1 MAIDAPPRPNT
12 FRARPTGSSR
22 ARGHEVK
29 FARRSRLADL
39 LVAACWTSAAASIS
53 LFLGYGGANQFTSPA
68 QAVTSLG
75 IIAGLVGTDL
85 ILVMVVLAAR
95 LPVIDR
101 AVGNDRAM
109 ALHRSLGKPVLYLI
123 LAHVVLLLVGYGMTA
138 KLSAF
143 DEIAP
148 MWSIPDLP
156 LAFLGLGLLVTVVV
170 TSIVAVRRRFRYEF
184 WHLIH
189 LLSYVAVLV
198 ALPHELSVGGLLAV
212 GTFQRGYW
220 IALYVVAFGAIGI
233 YRFVIQVVRS
243 VRHDLRISRIE
254 AVSDDVVSLYLTG
267 RNLTS
272 LGSGGGQYFVWR
284 FWSGRTWWHS
294 HPISLSAVPTSTEL
308 RITVR
313 VLGKGT
319 SQVARLRRGTRVW
332 LEGPYGLFTDAG
344 RTAPK
349 LAVVAAGIGITPIRA
364 LLEHSR
370 LAPGEATILLRGTS
384 EAETYLLEELTEFAA
399 ERQATLYTSLGARGR
414 GSRSWL
420 SERDGQRDVSLRS
433 IFPDLLRSDLYVCGP
448 GVWAEQVVAEARAA
462 GVPSHQIHFE
472 RFDW

>member
-1 MAIDAPPRPNT
+1 
-12 FRARPTGSSR
+12 
-22 ARGHEVK
+22 VK

-39 LVAACWTSAAASIS
+39 LVAACWTSAAASIA
-53 LFLGYGGANQFTSPA
+53 LFLGYGGANQFSTPA

-85 ILVMVVLAAR
+85 ILVMIVLAAR
-95 LPVIDR
+95 LPLIDR

-123 LAHVVLLLVGYGMTA
+123 IAHVVLLLVGYGMTS

-156 LAFLGLGLLVTVVV
+156 LAFIGFGLLIAVVV
-170 TSIVAVRRRFRYEF
+170 TSVVTVRRHFRYEF

-189 LLSYVAVLV
+189 LLAYVAVLV

-233 YRFVIQVVRS
+233 YRFVIPVIRS

-254 AVSDDVVSLYLTG
+254 RVSDDVVSIYLTG

-272 LGSGGGQYFVWR
+272 LGSDGGQYFVWR
-284 FWSGRTWWHS
+284 FWSARTWWHS
-294 HPISLSAVPTSTEL
+294 HPISLSAVPTGTEL

-313 VLGKGT
+313 ELGRGT
-319 SQVARLRRGTRVW
+319 TQIARLRSGTRVW

-384 EAETYLLEELTEFAA
+384 EAETYLLDELTVFA
-399 ERQATLYTSLGARGR
+399 EQRQATLYTSLGRRGR

-420 SERDGQRDVSLRS
+420 SERDGQRGVSLRS
-433 IFPDLLRSDLYVCGP
+433 IFPDLLRSDVYVCGP
-448 GVWAEQVVAEARAA
+448 GVWAEQVVAEARAV
-462 GVPSHQIHFE
+462 GVPLHQIHFE

>member
-1 MAIDAPPRPNT
+1 MAIDAPPRPNA

-22 ARGHEVK
+22 ARSHEVN

-39 LVAACWTSAAASIS
+39 LVAACWTSAAASIT
-53 LFLGYGGANQFTSPA
+53 LFLGYGGANQFTTSA

-85 ILVMVVLAAR
+85 ILVMIVLAAR
-95 LPVIDR
+95 LPLIDR

-123 LAHVVLLLVGYGMTA
+123 IAHVVLLLVGYGMA
-138 KLSAF
+138 SKLSAF

-156 LAFLGLGLLVTVVV
+156 LAFIGFGLLIAVVV
-170 TSIVAVRRRFRYEF
+170 TSVVTVRRHFRYEF

-189 LLSYVAVLV
+189 LLAYVAVLV

-220 IALYVVAFGAIGI
+220 IALYIVAFGAIGI
-233 YRFVIQVVRS
+233 YRFVIPVIRS

-254 AVSDDVVSLYLTG
+254 RVSDDVVSIYLTG

-284 FWSGRTWWHS
+284 FWSARTWWHS
-294 HPISLSAVPTSTEL
+294 HPISLSAVPTATEL

-313 VLGKGT
+313 ELGRGT
-319 SQVARLRRGTRVW
+319 TQIARLRSGTRVW

-384 EAETYLLEELTEFAA
+384 
-399 ERQATLYTSLGARGR
+399 
-414 GSRSWL
+414 
-420 SERDGQRDVSLRS
+420 
-433 IFPDLLRSDLYVCGP
+433 
-448 GVWAEQVVAEARAA
+448 
-462 GVPSHQIHFE
+462 
-472 RFDW
+472 

>member
-1 MAIDAPPRPNT
+1 MAIDTPPRPNAART
-12 FRARPTGSSR
+12 RPTGSSR
-22 ARGHEVK
+22 ARSHEVK

-39 LVAACWTSAAASIS
+39 LAAACWTSAAAAVA
-53 LFLGYGGANQFTSPA
+53 LFLGYGGAGQFATPA
-68 QAVTSLG
+68 QAVTSVG
-75 IIAGLVGTDL
+75 IIAGLIGTDL
-85 ILVMVVLAAR
+85 ILVMIVLAAR
-95 LPVIDR
+95 LPLIDR

-109 ALHRSLGKPVLYLI
+109 S
-123 LAHVVLLLVGYGMTA
+123 LLVGYGMTSNLNPIA
-138 KLSAF
+138 
-143 DEIAP
+143 EIVP
-148 MWSIPDLP
+148 MWALGDMP
-156 LAFLGLGLLVTVVV
+156 LAFLGLGLLVSVVV
-170 TSIVAVRRRFRYEF
+170 TSVVAVRRRFRYEF
-184 WHLIH
+184 WHLVH
-189 LLSYVAVLV
+189 LLSYIAVLV

-233 YRFVIQVVRS
+233 YRFLIPVVRS
-243 VRHDLRISRIE
+243 VRHGLRISRIE
-254 AVSDDVVSLYLTG
+254 RVSDDVVSIYLSG
-267 RNLTS
+267 RNLKS

-313 VLGKGT
+313 ELGRGT
-319 SQVARLRRGTRVW
+319 SQIARLRPGTHVW

-370 LAPGEATILLRGTS
+370 LAPGEATILLRGSS
-384 EAETYLLEELTEFAA
+384 ERETYLLDELADFAA
-399 ERQATLYTSLGARGR
+399 QRDASLYTSLGRRGR

-420 SERDGQRDVSLRS
+420 SESDVQRGVSLRS
-433 IFPDLLRSDLYVCGP
+433 RFPDLMQSDVYVCGP
-448 GVWAEQVVAEARAA
+448 GVWAEQVVADARSA
-462 GVPSHQIHFE
+462 GVPLHQIHFE

>member
-1 MAIDAPPRPNT
+1 
-12 FRARPTGSSR
+12 
-22 ARGHEVK
+22 VK

-39 LVAACWTSAAASIS
+39 LVAACWASAAASIA
-53 LFLGYGGANQFTSPA
+53 LFLGYGGANQFASPA
-68 QAVTSLG
+68 QAITSLG

-85 ILVMVVLAAR
+85 ILVMILLAAR
-95 LPVIDR
+95 LPMIDR

-109 ALHRSLGKPVLYLI
+109 GLHRSLGKPVLYLI
-123 LAHVVLLLVGYGMTA
+123 LAHVVLLLVGYGMTS
-138 KLSAF
+138 KLNVF

-148 MWSIPDLP
+148 MWSIPDMP
-156 LAFLGLGLLVTVVV
+156 LAFIGLGLLVAVVV
-170 TSIVAVRRRFRYEF
+170 TSVVAVRRRFRYEF

-189 LLSYVAVLV
+189 LVSYVAVLV

-212 GTFQRGYW
+212 GTFQRAYW
-220 IALYVVAFGAIGI
+220 IALYVIAFGAIGV
-233 YRFVIQVVRS
+233 YRFLIPVVRS

-254 AVSDDVVSLYLTG
+254 RVSDDVVSIYLTG

-284 FWSGRTWWHS
+284 FWSARTWWHS
-294 HPISLSAVPTSTEL
+294 HPISLSAVPTGTEL

-313 VLGKGT
+313 QLGRGT
-319 SQVARLRRGTRVW
+319 TQIARLRRGTRVW

-384 EAETYLLEELTEFAA
+384 EAETYLLDELTAFANQR
-399 ERQATLYTSLGARGR
+399 EATLYTSLGRRGR

-420 SERDGQRDVSLRS
+420 SERDGQRGVSLRS
-433 IFPDLLRSDLYVCGP
+433 IFPDLLRSDVYVCGP

-462 GVPSHQIHFE
+462 GVPAHQIHFE

>member
-1 MAIDAPPRPNT
+1 MAIDAPPRPNA

-22 ARGHEVK
+22 ARSHEVK

-39 LVAACWTSAAASIS
+39 LVAACWTSAAASIA
-53 LFLGYGGANQFTSPA
+53 LFLGYGGADQFTTPA

-85 ILVMVVLAAR
+85 ILVMIVLAAR
-95 LPVIDR
+95 LPLIDR

-123 LAHVVLLLVGYGMTA
+123 IAHVVLLLVGYGMTS

-156 LAFLGLGLLVTVVV
+156 LAFIGFGLLIAVVV
-170 TSIVAVRRRFRYEF
+170 TSVVTVRRHFRYEF

-189 LLSYVAVLV
+189 LLAYVAVLV

-233 YRFVIQVVRS
+233 YRFVIPVIRS

-254 AVSDDVVSLYLTG
+254 RVSDDVVSIYLTG

-284 FWSGRTWWHS
+284 FWSARTWWHS
-294 HPISLSAVPTSTEL
+294 HPISLSAVPTGTEL

-313 VLGKGT
+313 ELGRGT
-319 SQVARLRRGTRVW
+319 TQIARLRPGTRVW

-384 EAETYLLEELTEFAA
+384 EAETYLLDELTAFA
-399 ERQATLYTSLGARGR
+399 EQRQATLYTSLGRRGR

-420 SERDGQRDVSLRS
+420 SERDGQRGVSLRS
-433 IFPDLLRSDLYVCGP
+433 IFPDLLRSDVYVCGP
-448 GVWAEQVVAEARAA
+448 GVWAEQVVTEARAA
-462 GVPSHQIHFE
+462 GVPPHQIHFE

>member
-1 MAIDAPPRPNT
+1 M
-12 FRARPTGSSR
+12 
-22 ARGHEVK
+22 
-29 FARRSRLADL
+29 
-39 LVAACWTSAAASIS
+39 AACWASAAASIA
-53 LFLGYGGANQFTSPA
+53 LFLGYGGANQFASPA

-109 ALHRSLGKPVLYLI
+109 GLHRSLGKPVLYLI
-123 LAHVVLLLVGYGMTA
+123 LAHVVLLLVGYGLTSN
-138 KLSAF
+138 LSAL
-143 DEIAP
+143 DEIVP
-148 MWSIPDLP
+148 MWSIADMP

-170 TSIVAVRRRFRYEF
+170 TSVVAVRRRFRYEF

-189 LLSYVAVLV
+189 LLSYIAVLV

-212 GTFQRGYW
+212 GTFQRAYW
-220 IALYVVAFGAIGI
+220 IALYVIAFGAIGV
-233 YRFVIQVVRS
+233 YRFLIPVVRS
-243 VRHDLRISRIE
+243 VRHDLRVSRIE
-254 AVSDDVVSLYLTG
+254 RVSGDVVSIYLTG

-313 VLGKGT
+313 ELGKGT
-319 SQVARLRRGTRVW
+319 IQIARLRRGTRVW

-370 LAPGEATILLRGTS
+370 LAPGEATILLRGTN
-384 EAETYLLEELTEFAA
+384 ETETYLLDELTEFANQREA
-399 ERQATLYTSLGARGR
+399 KLYTSLGRRGR

-420 SERDGQRDVSLRS
+420 SERDGQRGVSLRS
-433 IFPDLLRSDLYVCGP
+433 IFPDLLHSDVYVCGP

>member
-1 MAIDAPPRPNT
+1 MAIDAPPRPNA

-22 ARGHEVK
+22 ARSHEVK

-39 LVAACWTSAAASIS
+39 LVAACWTSAAASIA

-85 ILVMVVLAAR
+85 ILVMIVLAAR

-123 LAHVVLLLVGYGMTA
+123 LAHVVLLLVGYGMTS
-138 KLSAF
+138 KLNAF

-148 MWSIPDLP
+148 MWSIPDMP
-156 LAFLGLGLLVTVVV
+156 LAFVGLGLLVTVVV
-170 TSIVAVRRRFRYEF
+170 TSVVTVRRRFRYEF

-189 LLSYVAVLV
+189 LLAYVAVLV

-233 YRFVIQVVRS
+233 YRFVIPVARS
-243 VRHDLRISRIE
+243 VRHDLRISHIE
-254 AVSDDVVSLYLTG
+254 RVSGDVVSIYLTG

-313 VLGKGT
+313 ELGKGT
-319 SQVARLRRGTRVW
+319 SQIARLRRGTRVW

-384 EAETYLLEELTEFAA
+384 EAETYLLDELTAFAQQ
-399 ERQATLYTSLGARGR
+399 RQATLYTSVGRRGR

-420 SERDGQRDVSLRS
+420 SERDGQRGVSLRS
-433 IFPDLLRSDLYVCGP
+433 IFPDLLHSDVYVCGP
-448 GVWAEQVVAEARAA
+448 GVWAEQVVAEAQAA
-462 GVPSHQIHFE
+462 GVPSHQIHCE

>member
-1 MAIDAPPRPNT
+1 
-12 FRARPTGSSR
+12 
-22 ARGHEVK
+22 
-29 FARRSRLADL
+29 
-39 LVAACWTSAAASIS
+39 VAACWASAAASIA
-53 LFLGYGGANQFTSPA
+53 LFLGYGGANQFASPA

-109 ALHRSLGKPVLYLI
+109 GLHRSLGKPVLYLI
-123 LAHVVLLLVGYGMTA
+123 LAHVVLLLVGYGLTSNV
-138 KLSAF
+138 SAL
-143 DEIAP
+143 DEIVP
-148 MWSIPDLP
+148 MWSIADMP

-170 TSIVAVRRRFRYEF
+170 TSVVAVRRRFRYEF

-189 LLSYVAVLV
+189 LLSYIAVLV

-212 GTFQRGYW
+212 GTFQRAYW
-220 IALYVVAFGAIGI
+220 IALYVIAFGAIGV
-233 YRFVIQVVRS
+233 YRFLIPVVRS
-243 VRHDLRISRIE
+243 VRHDLRVSRIE
-254 AVSDDVVSLYLTG
+254 RVSGDVVSIYLTG

-313 VLGKGT
+313 ELGKGT
-319 SQVARLRRGTRVW
+319 IQIARLRRGTRVW

-370 LAPGEATILLRGTS
+370 LAPGEATILLRGTN
-384 EAETYLLEELTEFAA
+384 ETETYLLDELTEFANQREA
-399 ERQATLYTSLGARGR
+399 KLYTSLGRRGR

-420 SERDGQRDVSLRS
+420 SERDGQRGVSLRS
-433 IFPDLLRSDLYVCGP
+433 IFPDLLHSDVYVCGP

>member
-1 MAIDAPPRPNT
+1 MAIDAPPRPNA

-22 ARGHEVK
+22 ARSHEVK

-39 LVAACWTSAAASIS
+39 LVAACWTSAAASIA
-53 LFLGYGGANQFTSPA
+53 LFLGYGGANQFTTPA

-85 ILVMVVLAAR
+85 ILVMIVLAAR
-95 LPVIDR
+95 LPLIDR

-123 LAHVVLLLVGYGMTA
+123 IAHVVLLLIGYGMTS
-138 KLSAF
+138 KINAF

-156 LAFLGLGLLVTVVV
+156 LAFIGFGLLIAVVV
-170 TSIVAVRRRFRYEF
+170 TSVVTVRRHFRYEF

-189 LLSYVAVLV
+189 LLAYVAVLV

-233 YRFVIQVVRS
+233 YRFVIPVIRS

-254 AVSDDVVSLYLTG
+254 RVSDDVVSIYLTG

-284 FWSGRTWWHS
+284 FWSARTWWHS

-313 VLGKGT
+313 ELGKGT
-319 SQVARLRRGTRVW
+319 TQIARLRPGTRVW

-384 EAETYLLEELTEFAA
+384 EAETYLLDELTAFA
-399 ERQATLYTSLGARGR
+399 EQRQATLYTSLGRRGR

-420 SERDGQRDVSLRS
+420 SERDGQRGVSLRS
-433 IFPDLLRSDLYVCGP
+433 IFPDLLHSDVYVCGP
-448 GVWAEQVVAEARAA
+448 GVWAEQVVAEARGA

>member
-1 MAIDAPPRPNT
+1 
-12 FRARPTGSSR
+12 
-22 ARGHEVK
+22 VK

-39 LVAACWTSAAASIS
+39 LVAACWTSAAASIA
-53 LFLGYGGANQFTSPA
+53 LFLGYGGANQFSTPA

-85 ILVMVVLAAR
+85 ILVMIVLAAR
-95 LPVIDR
+95 LPLIDR

-123 LAHVVLLLVGYGMTA
+123 IAHVVLLLVGYGMTS

-156 LAFLGLGLLVTVVV
+156 LAFIGFGLLIAVVV
-170 TSIVAVRRRFRYEF
+170 TSVVTVRRHFRYEF

-189 LLSYVAVLV
+189 LLAYVAVLV

-233 YRFVIQVVRS
+233 YRFVIPVIRS

-254 AVSDDVVSLYLTG
+254 RVSDDVVSIYLTG

-284 FWSGRTWWHS
+284 FWSARTWWHS
-294 HPISLSAVPTSTEL
+294 HPISLSAVPTGTEL

-313 VLGKGT
+313 ELGRGT
-319 SQVARLRRGTRVW
+319 TQIARLRSGTRVW

-384 EAETYLLEELTEFAA
+384 EAETYLLDELTVFA
-399 ERQATLYTSLGARGR
+399 EQRQATLYTSLGRRGR

-420 SERDGQRDVSLRS
+420 SERDGQRGVSLRS
-433 IFPDLLRSDLYVCGP
+433 IFPDLLRSDVYVCGP
-448 GVWAEQVVAEARAA
+448 GVWAEQVVAEARAV
-462 GVPSHQIHFE
+462 GVPLHQIHFE

>member
-1 MAIDAPPRPNT
+1 MAIDAPPRPNA
-12 FRARPTGSSR
+12 FKARPTGSSR
-22 ARGHEVK
+22 ARSHEVK

-39 LVAACWTSAAASIS
+39 LIAACWTSAAASVA

-68 QAVTSLG
+68 QAITSLG
-75 IIAGLVGTDL
+75 ILAGLVGTDL
-85 ILVMVVLAAR
+85 ILVMIVLAAR
-95 LPVIDR
+95 LPLIDR

-123 LAHVVLLLVGYGMTA
+123 LAHVVLLLVGYGMTS
-138 KLSAF
+138 KLNAF

-156 LAFLGLGLLVTVVV
+156 LAFVGFGLLIAVVV
-170 TSIVAVRRRFRYEF
+170 TSVVTVRRHFRYEF

-189 LLSYVAVLV
+189 LLAYVSVLV

-220 IALYVVAFGAIGI
+220 IALYIVAFGAIGI
-233 YRFVIQVVRS
+233 YRFVIPVVRS

-254 AVSDDVVSLYLTG
+254 RVSTDVVSIYLTG
-267 RNLTS
+267 RNLTT

-284 FWSGRTWWHS
+284 FWSARTWWHS
-294 HPISLSAVPTSTEL
+294 HPISLSAVPTSSEL

-313 VLGKGT
+313 ELGRGT
-319 SQVARLRRGTRVW
+319 TQIARLRPGTRVW

-384 EAETYLLEELTEFAA
+384 EAETYLLDELTDFAA
-399 ERQATLYTSLGARGR
+399 KREANLYTSLGRRGR
-414 GSRSWL
+414 GSRAWL
-420 SERDGQRDVSLRS
+420 SERDGQRGVSLRS

>member
-1 MAIDAPPRPNT
+1 MAIDAPPRPNA
-12 FRARPTGSSR
+12 FRARPTGPSR
-22 ARGHEVK
+22 ARSHEVK

-39 LVAACWTSAAASIS
+39 LVAACWTSATASIA
-53 LFLGYGGANQFTSPA
+53 LFLGYGGANQFTTPA

-85 ILVMVVLAAR
+85 ILVMIVLAAR
-95 LPVIDR
+95 LPLIDR

-123 LAHVVLLLVGYGMTA
+123 IAHVVLLLIGYGMTS
-138 KLSAF
+138 KINAF

-156 LAFLGLGLLVTVVV
+156 LAFIGFGLLIAVVV
-170 TSIVAVRRRFRYEF
+170 TSVVTVRRHFRYEF

-189 LLSYVAVLV
+189 LLAYVAVLV

-233 YRFVIQVVRS
+233 YRFVIPVIRS

-254 AVSDDVVSLYLTG
+254 RVSDDVVSIYLTG

-284 FWSGRTWWHS
+284 FWSARTWWHS

-313 VLGKGT
+313 ELGKGT
-319 SQVARLRRGTRVW
+319 TQIARLRPGTRVW

-384 EAETYLLEELTEFAA
+384 EAETYLLNELTAFA
-399 ERQATLYTSLGARGR
+399 EQRQATLYTSLGRRGR

-420 SERDGQRDVSLRS
+420 SERDGQRGVSLRS
-433 IFPDLLRSDLYVCGP
+433 IFPDLLHSDVYVCGP
-448 GVWAEQVVAEARAA
+448 GVWAEQVVAEARGA
-462 GVPSHQIHFE
+462 GVPAHQIHFE

>member
-1 MAIDAPPRPNT
+1 MTIDAPQRPNT
-12 FRARPTGSSR
+12 FRARPTGSAR
-22 ARGHEVK
+22 ARSHEVK

-39 LVAACWTSAAASIS
+39 LVAACWTSAAASIA

-85 ILVMVVLAAR
+85 ILVMIVLAAR
-95 LPVIDR
+95 LPLIDR

-123 LAHVVLLLVGYGMTA
+123 LAHVVLLLVGYGMTS
-138 KLSAF
+138 KLNAF
-143 DEIAP
+143 EEIAP
-148 MWSIPDLP
+148 MWSIPDIP
-156 LAFLGLGLLVTVVV
+156 LAVLGLGLLLAVVV
-170 TSIVAVRRRFRYEF
+170 TSVVVVRRRFRYEF

-220 IALYVVAFGAIGI
+220 IALYIAAFGAIGV
-233 YRFVIQVVRS
+233 YRFVIPVARS
-243 VRHDLRISRIE
+243 VRHDLRISHIDR
-254 AVSDDVVSLYLTG
+254 VSGDVVSIYLTG

-272 LGSGGGQYFVWR
+272 LGSDGGQYFVWR
-284 FWSGRTWWHS
+284 FWSARTWWHS

-313 VLGKGT
+313 ELGRGT
-319 SQVARLRRGTRVW
+319 SQIARLRRGTRVW

-384 EAETYLLEELTEFAA
+384 EAETYLLDELTEFAKQR
-399 ERQATLYTSLGARGR
+399 EATLYTSLGNRGR

-420 SERDGQRDVSLRS
+420 SELDARRGVSLRS
-433 IFPDLLRSDLYVCGP
+433 TFPDLLRSDLYVCGP
-448 GVWAEQVVAEARAA
+448 GVWAEQVVAEALEE

>member
-1 MAIDAPPRPNT
+1 MAIDAPPRPDA

-22 ARGHEVK
+22 ARSHEVK

-39 LVAACWTSAAASIS
+39 LVAACWTSAAASIA
-53 LFLGYGGANQFTSPA
+53 LFLGYGGANQFSTPA
-68 QAVTSLG
+68 QAITSLG
-75 IIAGLVGTDL
+75 ILAGLVGTDL
-85 ILVMVVLAAR
+85 ILVMIVLAAR

-123 LAHVVLLLVGYGMTA
+123 LAHVVLLLVGYGMTS
-138 KLSAF
+138 KLNAF

-156 LAFLGLGLLVTVVV
+156 LAFLGLGLLIAVVV
-170 TSIVAVRRRFRYEF
+170 TSVVTVRRHFRYEF

-189 LLSYVAVLV
+189 LLAYVAVLV

-220 IALYVVAFGAIGI
+220 IALYVIAFGAIGI
-233 YRFVIQVVRS
+233 YRFVIPVARS
-243 VRHDLRISRIE
+243 VRHDLRISHIDR
-254 AVSDDVVSLYLTG
+254 VSDDVVSIYLTG

-313 VLGKGT
+313 ELGKGT
-319 SQVARLRRGTRVW
+319 SQIARLRRGTRVW

-384 EAETYLLEELTEFAA
+384 EAETYLLDELTAFAQQ
-399 ERQATLYTSLGARGR
+399 RQATLYTSLGRRGR

-420 SERDGQRDVSLRS
+420 SERDGQRGVSLGS
-433 IFPDLLRSDLYVCGP
+433 IFPDLLRSDVYVCGP

>member
-1 MAIDAPPRPNT
+1 MAIDAPSRPNA

-22 ARGHEVK
+22 ARSHEVK

-39 LVAACWTSAAASIS
+39 LVAACWTSAAASIA
-53 LFLGYGGANQFTSPA
+53 LFLGYGGANQFSTPA

-85 ILVMVVLAAR
+85 ILVMIVLAAR
-95 LPVIDR
+95 LPLIDR

-123 LAHVVLLLVGYGMTA
+123 IAHVVLLLVGYGMTS

-156 LAFLGLGLLVTVVV
+156 LAFIGFGLLIAVVV
-170 TSIVAVRRRFRYEF
+170 TSVVTVRRHFCYEF

-189 LLSYVAVLV
+189 LLAYVAVLV

-233 YRFVIQVVRS
+233 YRFVIPVIRS

-254 AVSDDVVSLYLTG
+254 GVSDDVVSIYLTG

-284 FWSGRTWWHS
+284 FWSARTWWHS
-294 HPISLSAVPTSTEL
+294 HPISLSAVPTGTEL

-313 VLGKGT
+313 ELGRGT
-319 SQVARLRRGTRVW
+319 TQIARLRSGTRVW

-384 EAETYLLEELTEFAA
+384 EAETYLLDELTVFA
-399 ERQATLYTSLGARGR
+399 EQRQATLYTSLGRRGR

-420 SERDGQRDVSLRS
+420 SERDGQRGVSLRS
-433 IFPDLLRSDLYVCGP
+433 IFPELLRSDVYVCGP
-448 GVWAEQVVAEARAA
+448 GVWAEQVVAEARAV
-462 GVPSHQIHFE
+462 GVPLHQIHFE

>member
-1 MAIDAPPRPNT
+1 MAIETPTRPNAVG
-12 FRARPTGSSR
+12 ARPTGSSR
-22 ARGHEVK
+22 ARSHEVK

-39 LVAACWTSAAASIS
+39 LVAACWTSAAAAVA
-53 LFLGYGGANQFTSPA
+53 LFLGYGGASQFASPA
-68 QAVTSLG
+68 QAVTSVG

-85 ILVMVVLAAR
+85 ILVMIVLAAR
-95 LPVIDR
+95 LPLIDR

-109 ALHRSLGKPVLYLI
+109 SLHRSLGKPVLYLI
-123 LAHVVLLLVGYGMTA
+123 LAHVVFLLVGYGMTSNLNA
-138 KLSAF
+138 VA
-143 DEIAP
+143 EIPA
-148 MWSIPDLP
+148 MWVLGDMP
-156 LAFLGLGLLVTVVV
+156 LAFLGLGLLVSVVV
-170 TSIVAVRRRFRYEF
+170 TSVVAVRRRFRYEF

-189 LLSYVAVLV
+189 LLSYIAVLV

-220 IALYVVAFGAIGI
+220 LALYVVAFAAIGI
-233 YRFVIQVVRS
+233 YRFLIPVVRS
-243 VRHDLRISRIE
+243 VRHGLRISRIE
-254 AVSDDVVSLYLTG
+254 RVSDDVVSIYLSG
-267 RNLTS
+267 RNLKS

-313 VLGKGT
+313 ELGRGT
-319 SQVARLRRGTRVW
+319 SQIARLRPGTHVW

-370 LAPGEATILLRGTS
+370 LAPGEATILLRGSS
-384 EAETYLLEELTEFAA
+384 ESETYLLDELTDFAA
-399 ERQATLYTSLGARGR
+399 RRDAALYTSLGRRGR
-414 GSRSWL
+414 GNRSWL
-420 SERDGQRDVSLRS
+420 SEKDVERGVSLRS
-433 IFPDLLRSDLYVCGP
+433 IFPDLLRSDVYVCGP
-448 GVWAEQVVAEARAA
+448 GVWAEQVVADARSA

>member
-1 MAIDAPPRPNT
+1 MAIDAPPRPNA

-22 ARGHEVK
+22 ARSNAVK

-39 LVAACWTSAAASIS
+39 LVAACWTSAAASIA
-53 LFLGYGGANQFTSPA
+53 LFLAYGGANQFTSPA
-68 QAVTSLG
+68 QALTSLG

-85 ILVMVVLAAR
+85 ILVMIVLAAR
-95 LPVIDR
+95 LPLIDR

-123 LAHVVLLLVGYGMTA
+123 LAHVVLLLVGYGMT
-138 KLSAF
+138 SRINAF

-148 MWSIPDLP
+148 MWSIPDMP

-170 TSIVAVRRRFRYEF
+170 TSVVTVRRHFRYEF

-189 LLSYVAVLV
+189 LLAYVAVLV

-220 IALYVVAFGAIGI
+220 IALYVVAFAAIGI
-233 YRFVIQVVRS
+233 YRFVIPVVRS
-243 VRHDLRISRIE
+243 VRHDLRISRVE
-254 AVSDDVVSLYLTG
+254 RVSGDVVSIYLTG

-284 FWSGRTWWHS
+284 FWSARTWWHS

-313 VLGKGT
+313 ELGKGT
-319 SQVARLRRGTRVW
+319 SQIAKLRRGTRVW

-384 EAETYLLEELTEFAA
+384 EAETYLLDELTEFAKQR
-399 ERQATLYTSLGARGR
+399 EATLYTSLGRRGR

-420 SERDGQRDVSLRS
+420 SERDGQRGVSLRS
-433 IFPDLLRSDLYVCGP
+433 IFPDLLHSDLYVCGP
-448 GVWAEQVVAEARAA
+448 GVWAEQVVSEAQGA

>member
-1 MAIDAPPRPNT
+1 MAIEAPTRPNAL
-12 FRARPTGSSR
+12 RPRPTGPSR
-22 ARGHEVK
+22 ARSHEVK

-39 LVAACWTSAAASIS
+39 LVAACWASAAASIA
-53 LFLGYGGANQFTSPA
+53 LFLGYGGANQFASPA

-109 ALHRSLGKPVLYLI
+109 GLHRSLGKPVLYLI
-123 LAHVVLLLVGYGMTA
+123 LAHVVLLLVGYGLTSN
-138 KLSAF
+138 LSAL
-143 DEIAP
+143 DEIVP
-148 MWSIPDLP
+148 MWSIADMP

-170 TSIVAVRRRFRYEF
+170 TSVVAVRRRFRYEF

-189 LLSYVAVLV
+189 LLSYIAVLV

-212 GTFQRGYW
+212 GTFQRAYW
-220 IALYVVAFGAIGI
+220 IALYVIAFGAIGV
-233 YRFVIQVVRS
+233 YRFLIPVVRS
-243 VRHDLRISRIE
+243 VRHDLRVSRIE
-254 AVSDDVVSLYLTG
+254 RVSGDVVSIYLTG

-313 VLGKGT
+313 ELGKGT
-319 SQVARLRRGTRVW
+319 IQIARLRRGTRVW

-370 LAPGEATILLRGTS
+370 LAPGEATILLRGTN
-384 EAETYLLEELTEFAA
+384 ETETYLLDELTEFANQREA
-399 ERQATLYTSLGARGR
+399 KLYTSLGRRGR

-420 SERDGQRDVSLRS
+420 SERDGQRGVSLRS
-433 IFPDLLRSDLYVCGP
+433 IFPDLLHSDVYVCGP

>member
-1 MAIDAPPRPNT
+1 
-12 FRARPTGSSR
+12 
-22 ARGHEVK
+22 VK

-39 LVAACWTSAAASIS
+39 LVAACWASAAASIA
-53 LFLGYGGANQFTSPA
+53 LFLAYGGANQFASPA

-85 ILVMVVLAAR
+85 ILVMIVLAAR

-109 ALHRSLGKPVLYLI
+109 GLHRSLGKPVLYLI
-123 LAHVVLLLVGYGMTA
+123 LAHVVLLLVGYGMTSNLNVFA
-138 KLSAF
+138 
-143 DEIAP
+143 EIAP
-148 MWSIPDLP
+148 MWSIPDMP
-156 LAFLGLGLLVTVVV
+156 LAFIGLGLLVAVVV
-170 TSIVAVRRRFRYEF
+170 TSVVAVRRRFRYEF

-189 LLSYVAVLV
+189 LVSYVAVLV

-212 GTFQRGYW
+212 GTFQRAYW
-220 IALYVVAFGAIGI
+220 IVLYVIAFGGIGV
-233 YRFVIQVVRS
+233 YRFLIPVVRS

-254 AVSDDVVSLYLTG
+254 RVSDDVVSIYLTG

-284 FWSGRTWWHS
+284 FWSTRTWWHS
-294 HPISLSAVPTSTEL
+294 HPISLSAAPTGTEL

-313 VLGKGT
+313 QLGKGT
-319 SQVARLRRGTRVW
+319 TQIARLRRGTRVW

-384 EAETYLLEELTEFAA
+384 EAETYLLDELTAFANQREA
-399 ERQATLYTSLGARGR
+399 MLYTSLGRRGR

-420 SERDGQRDVSLRS
+420 SERDGQRGVSLRS
-433 IFPDLLRSDLYVCGP
+433 IFPDLLDSDVYVCGP